1 MAAPTPNQTLI
12 GRDAELEEITSQL
25 GIRAVSGSFNSSQ
38 PPVRAVLLSG
48 DAGVGKTR
56 LLTELRDVA
65 FTEGWQVVAGHC
77 LDFGDS
83 ALPYLPFSEVLGRL
97 ATDLPDIVAKVAAD
111 QPALNRLLPGRRVM
125 TEGESGDAATVDR
138 GDIFDAVHAL
148 LETAAEAAPLLLVI
162 EDTHWADRS
171 TRDML
176 SFLFSRPFARRVA
189 IVASYRSDDLH
200 RRHPLR
206 TAAAEWARIPG
217 VGRLQLA
224 PLGTPAVRALVKQLH
239 PDPLLESDVADIV
252 DRAEGNA
259 FFVEELVNAAWGGGL
274 PEDLAG
280 LLLVRLDRLDDAAQ
294 RVVRAAAVAG
304 RRVSHPLLA
313 SVVSIDDAALEQ
325 ALRHAVETNVLVPAR
340 GDGYA
345 FRHALLAEAVYDD
358 LLPGERVRLH
368 AAFARVLSE
377 SQGQGQSKGTAAELA
392 RHARAAHDLPTALR
406 ASIDA
411 GDDAFAVG
419 GPDEAAQHYELA
431 LDLLADERLAAEVTV
446 DMAALVSRTAE
457 SLIVSGHPDRGL
469 SLIQAHLAALPDDA
483 SPTSRGHL
491 LFALANTVMV
501 AETRLDALELT
512 TEALAHIPDE
522 MSALRAKALASHARA
537 LAYAENEQAR
547 PVAVEALAMAESLDM
562 PHLASE
568 VMTTLVGLENAGDDD
583 AVIEALDE
591 VVKRAAETGAVY
603 AELRGLYLLGR
614 RRLDR
619 GQFAGAREAFQRAVV
634 RAEETSQ
641 PWAPYGF
648 DARFMDAQVA
658 YLTGAWDDVLRL
670 TDVSGQQPPIG
681 PESLLAALELMV
693 HVGRGADAV
702 AFGREVRPHW
712 DKDGLIAITAGS
724 AMIDAYGNRGDAAA
738 AVREHD
744 DLVTLVS
751 GMWRSFFHA
760 RVRLAALA
768 IGALASSVE
777 QLSAAEREQ
786 AAADVARLRKGADCS
801 LELIAEE
808 RKSWGPE
815 GQAWAARLEAETLRF
830 RWRAGIDAPSVDE
843 LVTPWTEAVR
853 LFGEFGH
860 RFELARS
867 QARLAAVL
875 RASGDLAAARVHSDP
890 ARATAHELGA
900 QPLLDELQT
909 LGGTATPRAE
919 AAPDTLTPREKE
931 ILALVAIGRSNGEIG
946 KQLFISTKT
955 VSVHVSNILGKL
967 GASGRTEA
975 AAIARRRGLLD

>member
-1 MAAPTPNQTLI
+1 M
-12 GRDAELEEITSQL
+12 
-25 GIRAVSGSFNSSQ
+25 
-38 PPVRAVLLSG
+38 LLAG

-97 ATDLPDIVAKVAAD
+97 ATDLPEVVAKVAVQ

-125 TEGESGDAATVDR
+125 TEGESSDAAAVDR
-138 GDIFDAVHAL
+138 GDLFDAVHAL

-176 SFLFSRPFARRVA
+176 SFLFSRPFTGRVA

-224 PLGTPAVRALVKQLH
+224 PLDTPAVRALVKQLH

-294 RVVRAAAVAG
+294 QVVRAAAVAG

-431 LDLLADERLAAEVTV
+431 LDLLADERLAAEVTI
-446 DMAALVSRTAE
+446 DHAALVSRTAE
-457 SLIVSGHPDRGL
+457 SLLLSGHPARGL
-469 SLIQAHLAALPDDA
+469 ALIQAHLAALPADA

-501 AETRLDALELT
+501 AETRLNALDIT
-512 TEALAHIPDE
+512 TEALTYIPDE
-522 MSALRAKALASHARA
+522 MAPLRAKALASHARA
-537 LAYAENEQAR
+537 LSYVEDERAR

-591 VVKRAAETGAVY
+591 VVNRAAETGAVY

-614 RRLDR
+614 RRLDL
-619 GQFAGAREAFQRAVV
+619 GQFAGAREAFQRAVA

-658 YLTGAWDDVLRL
+658 YITGEWDDVLRL
-670 TDVSGQQPPIG
+670 TDVSGQQPPIT
-681 PESLLAALELMV
+681 PESLLAAQELMV
-693 HVGRGADAV
+693 YAGRGVRAIE
-702 AFGREVRPHW
+702 AFAREVRPHW

-760 RVRLAALA
+760 RVRLAALV

-777 QLSAAEREQ
+777 RLSAAEREQ
-786 AAADVARLRKGADCS
+786 AAGDVARIRQGADCS

-830 RWRAGIDAPSVDE
+830 RWLAGIDAPTAEE
-843 LVTPWTEAVR
+843 LVAPWAEAVR
-853 LFGEFGH
+853 RFGEYGH

-875 RASGDLAAARVHSDP
+875 RASGDLTGARVHSDP

-919 AAPDTLTPREKE
+919 PAEPHSLTPREQE
-931 ILALVAIGRSNGEIG
+931 ILALVATGRSNGEIG

-975 AAIARRRGLLD
+975 AAIARRRGLLN